1 MPQTI
6 GISAAGKI
14 SIGLVEDNRVVAS
27 IPHAGAMSGGTI
39 SDEDPPG
46 AGIRSEGLQREIE
59 ILSMSLLNLPME
71 ALVETLA
78 GMVRSLCL
86 EHNANPVAAGMCFPG
101 IIRDGVVEESPNLEQ
116 AKGANLRG
124 MLSQAF
130 ESLGMTPRV
139 SVCNDADAIATG
151 IAAQRGQLEKFIR
164 VWTLGQ
170 GVGFGRY
177 PHSPGPCE
185 GGHTV
190 VSVDPKEA
198 YCGCGGRGHLEGI
211 VGHRAMRLRFLDL
224 EPEEVFANARQGDQ
238 RCADF
243 EMLWHRALA
252 AASATSVHLD
262 GPGKFFIT
270 GPNARFVMV
279 GMLSRYLQEMVTM
292 SALQGSVFEVV
303 PADEELAILGAAV
316 NAESRDRASESAPFY
331 SVDFS

>member
-1 MPQTI
+1 MEKPQTI
-6 GISAAGKI
+6 GISASGKI

-27 IPHAGAMSGGTI
+27 IPQAGAISGEG
-39 SDEDPPG
+39 SSVANE
-46 AGIRSEGLQREIE
+46 RLQSEVE

-71 ALVETLA
+71 ELVDTLA
-78 GMVRSLCL
+78 VMVRSLCM

-101 IIRDGVVEESPNLEQ
+101 IIRDGVIEESPNLKH
-116 AKGANLRG
+116 AKGANLCR
-124 MLSQAF
+124 MLSQALA
-130 ESLGMTPRV
+130 SLGLTPRV

-190 VSVDPKEA
+190 VSVDPKEV

-211 VGHRAMRLRFLDL
+211 MGNRAMRLRFLDL
-224 EPEEVFANARQGDQ
+224 EPDEVFANARNGDQ

-243 EMLWHRALA
+243 EQLWHRALA
-252 AASATSVHLD
+252 AASATSIHLD

-270 GPNARFVMV
+270 GANAGFVRV
-279 GMLSRYLQEMVTM
+279 GLLNQYLQEMVTM
-292 SALQGSVFEVV
+292 SPLQGSVFEVI

-316 NAESRDRASESAPFY
+316 NA
-331 SVDFS
+331 VG

>member
-27 IPHAGAMSGGTI
+27 IPHAGAMSGGTL

-46 AGIRSEGLQREIE
+46 AGVRSEGLQREIE

-78 GMVRSLCL
+78 RMVRSLCM